1 MKKKETKESSYLK
14 IILYNGPNSPFGR
27 KTKIT
32 SLVQEIIL
40 EEKIIKVQEA
50 DFLDKHNPL
59 RKIPTL
65 LINGLTIIDSDN
77 ICFYLDSISKKE
89 TLFPQNKYFEIISI
103 TSVANGL
110 MESVLERRMEKIRPI
125 KEQSKNFIK
134 KRETRIA
141 RTIKWL
147 ENNWNNYDENY
158 LTMDQIA
165 IACALDYTMF
175 RFNDKW
181 RADHPKLNKWFNIF
195 EKKDFM
201 KSTIPLDK

>member
-1 MKKKETKESSYLK
+1 MKNQ

-27 KTKIT
+27 KTKAT

-65 LINGLTIIDSDN
+65 LINDLAIIDSDN
-77 ICFYLDSISKKE
+77 ICVYLDSISNKK
-89 TLFPQNKYFEIISI
+89 TLFPKNEYFKIISMV
-103 TSVANGL
+103 SVANGL
-110 MESVLERRMEKIRPI
+110 MESVLERRMEIIRPTN
-125 KEQSKNFIK
+125 EQSNSFINK
-134 KRETRIA
+134 QEIRIA

-147 ENNWNNYDENY
+147 EENWKNYNDNY

-165 IACALDYTMF
+165 IACSLEYTNFRLD
-175 RFNDKW
+175 NQWEKDS
-181 RADHPKLNKWFNIF
+181 PKLIKWLKNFRQ
-195 EKKDFM
+195 KDFM
-201 KSTIPLDK
+201 KSTVPLEAK

>member
-1 MKKKETKESSYLK
+1 MCIRDS
-14 IILYNGPNSPFGR
+14 
-27 KTKIT
+27 
-32 SLVQEIIL
+32 
-40 EEKIIKVQEA
+40 
-50 DFLDKHNPL
+50 
-59 RKIPTL
+59 
-65 LINGLTIIDSDN
+65 LTIIDSDN

-89 TLFPQNKYFEIISI
+89 TLFPQNKYFEIISM

-110 MESVLERRMEKIRPI
+110 MESVLERRMEKVRPMN
-125 KEQSKNFIK
+125 EQSNNFIK
-134 KRETRIA
+134 KQETRIA

-181 RADHPKLNKWFNIF
+181 RADSPKLNKWFSSF
-195 EKKDFM
+195 VKKDFM
-201 KSTIPLDK
+201 KSTLPREK

>member
-1 MKKKETKESSYLK
+1 MKNQ

-27 KTKIT
+27 KTKAT

-77 ICFYLDSISKKE
+77 ICFYLDSISKKK
-89 TLFPQNKYFEIISI
+89 TLFPQNKYFEIISM

-110 MESVLERRMEKIRPI
+110 MESVLERRMEIIRPLN
-125 KEQSKNFIK
+125 EQSKNFIK
-134 KRETRIA
+134 KQETRIV

-147 ENNWNNYDENY
+147 ENNWNNYDESY

-165 IACALDYTMF
+165 VACALDYTTF

-181 RADHPKLNKWFNIF
+181 RADHPKLDKWFSIF

>member
-1 MKKKETKESSYLK
+1 MQNQ

-32 SLVQEIIL
+32 SLVQEIFL

-89 TLFPQNKYFEIISI
+89 TLFPKNIYFEIISI
-103 TSVANGL
+103 TSVANGI
-110 MESVLERRMEKIRPI
+110 MESVLERRMEKIRPTNE
-125 KEQSKNFIK
+125 KSENFIK
-134 KRETRIA
+134 KQEIRIV

-147 ENNWNNYDENY
+147 ENNWNNYGESY

-165 IACALDYTMF
+165 VACALDYTMF

-181 RADHPKLNKWFNIF
+181 RANHPKLNKWFSVF

>member
-1 MKKKETKESSYLK
+1 MKDQ

-32 SLVQEIIL
+32 AIVQEVEV
-40 EEKIIKVQEA
+40 EEKIIDVYKA
-50 DFLDKHNPL
+50 DFLDKYNPL

-65 LINGLTIIDSDN
+65 TINQLSITDSDN

-89 TLFPQNKYFEIISI
+89 TLFPQKNYWQIMNV

-110 MESVLERRMEKIRPI
+110 MESVLERRMETIRPESE
-125 KEQSKNFIK
+125 KSNNFINK
-134 KRETRIA
+134 QEERIK

-147 ENNWNNYDENY
+147 ENNWNNYNENY

-165 IACALDYTMF
+165 VGCALDYTIF
-175 RFNDKW
+175 RFNNSWKTDNK
-181 RADHPKLNKWFNIF
+181 KLNDWFNKF
-195 EKKDFM
+195 TEKDFM
-201 KSTIPLDK
+201 KSTIPKKN

>member
-1 MKKKETKESSYLK
+1 MQDQ

-32 SLVQEIIL
+32 SLVQEINL
-40 EEKIIKVQEA
+40 EEKIINVYEA
-50 DFLDKHNPL
+50 NFLDKHNPI

-65 LINGLTIIDSDN
+65 VINGLAIMDSDN
-77 ICFYLDSISKKE
+77 ICLYLDSISKKN
-89 TLFPQNKYFEIISI
+89 TLFPKKNYWEIMSMTSI
-103 TSVANGL
+103 ANGL
-110 MESVLERRMEKIRPI
+110 MESVLERRMESIRSDNE
-125 KEQSKNFIK
+125 KSKNFINK
-134 KRETRIA
+134 QEIRII

-147 ENNWNNYDENY
+147 ENNWNNYDDSY

-181 RADHPKLNKWFNIF
+181 RTDSPKLNKWFSNFI
-195 EKKDFM
+195 EKDFM
-201 KSTIPLDK
+201 KSTLPHEK

>member
-1 MKKKETKESSYLK
+1 MQNQ

-32 SLVQEIIL
+32 SLVQEITL

-89 TLFPQNKYFEIISI
+89 TLFPKNKYFEIISI
-103 TSVANGL
+103 TSVANGI
-110 MESVLERRMEKIRPI
+110 MESVLERRMEKIRPTNE
-125 KEQSKNFIK
+125 KSENFIK
-134 KRETRIA
+134 KQEIRIV

-147 ENNWNNYDENY
+147 ENNWNNYGESY

-165 IACALDYTMF
+165 VACALDYTMF

-181 RADHPKLNKWFNIF
+181 RANHPKLNKWFSVF